1 MLDNF
6 EFILIQPIHYD
17 EVIVHLRNNF
27 FFDEPLNRAV
37 RLCAKGQGH
46 CELEKHSLSTLADG
60 VSIAVV
66 NSKGEIVGVCLNGF
80 LVPGDTQQA
89 KDDLELSNDE
99 NFKQIFNLLYDENLK
114 VDLFA
119 RFQVDRIFE

>member
-27 FFDEPLNRAV
+27 FFDEPLNQAV
-37 RLCAKGQGH
+37 NLCEKGEGH
-46 CELEKHSLSTLADG
+46 RELEKHSLSTLADG

-66 NSKGEIVGVCLNGF
+66 NSKGEVVGVCLNGF
-80 LVPGDTQQA
+80 LYPGDTQLA
-89 KDDLELSNDE
+89 KDDLQYSDDE

-114 VDLFA
+114 IDLFT